1 MVAHVVVAL
10 VVGEDEDDMG
20 RLGWSGRRLLHAG
33 LPGLVRHQA
42 RFGPIPGQVAQA
54 EQADQRQASEGVHR
68 HARPRVPAHR
78 VPGASPPRAPRAH
91 GPHARRLAGLDAA
104 RSFSGPGDG
113 PGVDPGLAAGPARP
127 QRGALGRSS
136 QRRAASRRL
145 RARPAPPSLPLP
157 QLSRASLGRGVAAS
171 KKCSPPS
178 SDSPLPTSPRFL
190 PPPNFSRLCFPFLLL
205 RTLQPPARPLAPP
218 GVLRTVGLPAGR
230 RAGPQRGKGGR
241 HGLGGPGGT
250 PRERMRESCNICRG
264 RAPGGGAGRGAA
276 APPPGGKPRPG
287 RPLAPAPSRPPP
299 GPGREKEG
307 EGLLGIQWNSSRTGQ
322 TFQDLGVLAS
332 LRASPG
338 RDAPSFLFQPAGS
351 TVGETEVLS

>member
-1 MVAHVVVAL
+1 MPAGASRRTGFPGPH
-10 VVGEDEDDMG
+10 
-20 RLGWSGRRLLHAG
+20 RL
-33 LPGLVRHQA
+33 
-42 RFGPIPGQVAQA
+42 
-54 EQADQRQASEGVHR
+54 
-68 HARPRVPAHR
+68 ARPGRTARTPAAWPAWTLR
-78 VPGASPPRAPRAH
+78 DRSAAPG
-91 GPHARRLAGLDAA
+91 G
-104 RSFSGPGDG
+104 G
-113 PGVDPGLAAGPARP
+113 PGVGPGLAAGTARP
-127 QRGALGRSS
+127 QRGALGRSGP
-136 QRRAASRRL
+136 RRAASRRL

-157 QLSRASLGRGVAAS
+157 QLSRASLRRGVAAS

-205 RTLQPPARPLAPP
+205 PTLQPPARPLAPP

-230 RAGPQRGKGGR
+230 RAGPHRGTGGR

-264 RAPGGGAGRGAA
+264 RTPGGGAGRGAA

-287 RPLAPAPSRPPP
+287 RPSGSGPLPARAGKRRERGCLEFSGTAPEWS
-299 GPGREKEG
+299 
-307 EGLLGIQWNSSRTGQ
+307 GQ

-338 RDAPSFLFQPAGS
+338 RDAHSFLLQPNRS
-351 TVGETEVLS
+351 TVGETEALR